1 MMVRVAHRD
10 ATVTDQ
16 LAFLQVALS
25 GRYTI
30 ERELGRGGM
39 ATVYLAQD
47 LKHRRPVAI
56 KLLRPE
62 LAAAL
67 GAERFLREIEIAARL
82 QHPHILPLYDSGTA
96 ESQLFYV
103 MPYVDGE
110 SLRDRLRRDK
120 QLSVD
125 EALRIT
131 AEAASALA
139 YAHAHGIVHRD
150 IKPENILL
158 SAGTAVVADFGIAR
172 AISAAADGAQLTQTG
187 MVVGTP
193 AYMSPEQGAAGS
205 EIDGR
210 SDEYS
215 LACVLYEMLV
225 GQPPFTGPNS
235 QAILA
240 RHSFDSVS
248 PPSIVRN
255 TVPDT
260 VERAILR
267 ALAKAPVDRYPT
279 MPSFVEALTTPGG
292 VTGARR
298 VAPPRPPP
306 RWSRAGRAAL
316 VVGAGLLV
324 LAGAGWALFAR
335 RHAGVVAASGLD
347 PRHVAVLY
355 FDDLSRE
362 HSLAY
367 LADGIT
373 EALIADL
380 SRVQPLVVTSR
391 NGVTQYRHASSPPDS
406 IARALEVGTLVQGS
420 VDDVGGRV
428 RVSVRLIDGASGA
441 DYKRAS
447 FEQPAGNLLGTR
459 DSLAKRVAEF
469 LRERLGEEV
478 RLRTERLGTNDAA
491 AWSLLQQAERTRK
504 DAELRLEQ
512 DDLAGTAGAF
522 QRADS
527 LAARAEVADP
537 NWVDPIVLRGQ
548 MAYRR
553 ARLAQDR
560 RELTQW
566 IGVATGHAERALA
579 RFPNE
584 AAALELRG
592 TVRLYAY
599 LQQLASEPAQASAL
613 LSGARKDLDSAVQID
628 PTRASAHNALS
639 ILYYQTE
646 DVLAALLAARKA
658 YEQDAYLTGAADILS
673 RLFFGSYD
681 LEQFTQAK
689 RWCLEGERR
698 FPRDYRFAECRL
710 VLMTTDVAPA
720 DAAEAWRFLA
730 RIDSTTPLPRRVA
743 EHHRAQMFVGA
754 VLARAGL
761 KDSARHVL
769 VAARAGREADPQQE
783 LPSLEAFAHT
793 LMGEPGE
800 AIELLKRYV
809 AANPAHTFQ
818 RGGDVF
824 WWWRE
829 LRKDPR
835 FAQLERS
842 KP

>member
-1 MMVRVAHRD
+1 MMVRVADRD
-10 ATVTDQ
+10 AIVADQ
-16 LAFLQVALS
+16 VAFLNVALA
-25 GRYTI
+25 GRYTV

-96 ESQLFYV
+96 ENQLFYV

-120 QLSVD
+120 QLSLD
-125 EALRIT
+125 EAVRIT
-131 AEAASALA
+131 SEAASALA

-158 SAGTAVVADFGIAR
+158 SAGTVVVADFGIAR

-205 EIDGR
+205 DIDGR

-279 MPSFVEALTTPGG
+279 MSSFVEALTTPG
-292 VTGARR
+292 VATGARR
-298 VAPPRPPP
+298 VAPPGLLP
-306 RWSRAGRAAL
+306 RWSRGGRTAL
-316 VVGAGLLV
+316 VGAAVLV

-335 RHAGVVAASGLD
+335 RQTGVAAAAGLD
-347 PRHVAVLY
+347 PRHLAVLY

-362 HSLAY
+362 HSLGY

-391 NGVTQYRHASSPPDS
+391 NGVTQYRHVSSPPDS
-406 IARALEVGTLVQGS
+406 IARALDVGTLVQGS

-447 FEQPAGNLLGTR
+447 FEQPAGNPLGTS

-512 DDLAGTAGAF
+512 DDLAGTAAAF
-522 QRADS
+522 ERADS
-527 LAARAEVADP
+527 LAARAEAADP
-537 NWVDPIVLRGQ
+537 SWVDPIVLRGQ

-553 ARLAQDR
+553 ARLTQDR
-560 RELTQW
+560 SELTRW
-566 IGVATGHAERALA
+566 IGIATGHAERALA

-584 AAALELRG
+584 AAAIELRG

-599 LQQLASEPAQASAL
+599 LQQLVSEPAQASAL
-613 LSGARKDLDSAVQID
+613 LNGARKDLETAVQID
-628 PTRASAHNALS
+628 PARASAHNALS
-639 ILYYQTE
+639 FLYYQIE
-646 DVLAALLAARKA
+646 DTPAALLAARKA
-658 YEQDAYLTGAADILS
+658 YEQDAYLTGAPDILS

-681 LEQFTQAK
+681 LEQFTQAR

-720 DAAEAWRFLA
+720 DPGEAWRFLA

-800 AIELLKRYV
+800 AIALLKRYV
-809 AANPAHTFQ
+809 AANPTHSFKH
-818 RGGDVF
+818 GGDVF
-824 WWWRE
+824 WWWRD

-835 FAQLERS
+835 FAQLER
-842 KP
+842 P